1 MNHPDPTEWMSYLYD
16 KTDTNRRSKLTTHL
30 LTCADCRRQMESWHR
45 TQADLNGWALS
56 RSRRAPAAAA
66 SFVRRGMAALFL
78 VGMGFGV
85 GRLAAPL
92 PDDSAMRSELA
103 TQLRAEFR
111 NDLKASL
118 ATERSE
124 WVSLLK
130 EMDTRHGTEYTSL
143 RKDLETVAVVADAR
157 IQRTQRDL
165 GEIAAYT
172 KTSFSPQ
179 Q

>member
-1 MNHPDPTEWMSYLYD
+1 MIGL
-16 KTDTNRRSKLTTHL
+16 
-30 LTCADCRRQMESWHR
+30 
-45 TQADLNGWALS
+45 
-56 RSRRAPAAAA
+56 
-66 SFVRRGMAALFL
+66 
-78 VGMGFGV
+78 GFGV
-85 GRLAAPL
+85 GRLAAPV
-92 PDDSAMRSELA
+92 PDVSTLRAEMA
-103 TQLRAEFR
+103 TQLRAEFQ

-130 EMDTRHGTEYTSL
+130 EVETRRGAEYSAL

-172 KTSFSPQ
+172 KTSFSPKQ
-179 Q
+179 